1 MTTVAECMLDV
12 VATLG
17 GAFFGA
23 AENGTTT
30 TLKDS
35 ALSPSGKYNDGTLW
49 VLSGDNAGLCVKVTT
64 HIGDTLTLDTTLT
77 DAIAAGDE
85 YAVAV
90 GSLFPLNELKAA
102 VMQALQDQPV
112 MRINDTGLQTA
123 ENTLRYNLPDGVSD
137 VRRVAYLDDDDSYKV
152 LLDWYENTAGG
163 ELVFYSQPE
172 AGKDLILFYAGR
184 HPWKAL
190 NEHIDG
196 SIPMNWL
203 KWAAVVKLYR
213 NYIVKFRKDNPT
225 ALELFNEAKME
236 EARTI
241 AANRNT
247 ELRLLPREG
256 QYRPWG

>member
-35 ALSPSGKYNDGTLW
+35 ALAPSGKYNGGTLW
-49 VLSGDNAGLCVKVTT
+49 VLGGDNAGLCVKVTT
-64 HIGDTLTLDTTLT
+64 HIGDPLTLNTTLT

-85 YAVAV
+85 YAVAP

-112 MRINDTGLQTA
+112 MLTDGSLTTA
-123 ENTLRYNLPDGVSD
+123 EDTLRYTLPDGVSD
-137 VRRVAYLDDDDSYKV
+137 VRRVAYIDDDDSYKV
-152 LLDWYENTAGG
+152 VLDWYEIGN

-172 AGKDLILFYAGR
+172 ADLDLVLFYAGR
-184 HPWKAL
+184 HSWKEL
-190 NEHIDG
+190 DEHIDG
-196 SIPMNWL
+196 SVPTNWL

-225 ALELFNEAKME
+225 ALELFNEGKME

-256 QYRPWG
+256 RYRPWG